1 MPKPKIAILASN
13 LYPIPPRATAAAE
26 LIVSEITEGLVQR
39 GFPVTLY
46 AAGDT
51 KTHARLV
58 AVTKRASIRDPKI
71 GQPNHKAYE
80 FMLASRAYRDA
91 TAWGAKVMLS
101 HIPMVSAHFAA
112 FAKFPT
118 VALLHSP
125 PTFTDSAVMAS
136 APAQKYISI
145 SNNQRKLAKGAKFIT
160 TIYHGVNTKQL
171 RFQPSAGL
179 YLAFLGR
186 IREYKGVREAI
197 AVAKATR
204 LPLKI
209 AGPIGDAE
217 YFAKFVKP
225 HLNKN
230 IRYVGEITH
239 SQKSAFLGQALAT
252 LFPIGWEEPFG
263 LVIPESLA
271 CGTPVVA
278 FKRGSVPELLRDGKT
293 GYIVKNVPQMVVA
306 VRKIQNIKR
315 LVCRRE
321 AERRFSL
328 ERMVDDYARLLTRIA
343 RAQRPALGSEN
354 GVGHS

>member
-1 MPKPKIAILASN
+1 MKPKIAILASN
-13 LYPIPPRATAAAE
+13 LYPIPPQRTSAAE
-26 LIVSEITEGLVQR
+26 LIVSEITEGLVRR

-51 KTHARLV
+51 KTRARLV
-58 AVTKRASIRDPKI
+58 SVTKRASIRDPKI

-80 FMLASRAYRDA
+80 FMLASRAYKDA
-91 TAWGAKVMLS
+91 QTWGAKIILS

-125 PTFTDSAVMAS
+125 PTPTDAAVMAS
-136 APAQKYISI
+136 APNQKYISI
-145 SNNQRKLAKGAKFIT
+145 SNNQRKTAAGSKFVT

-171 RFQPSAGL
+171 KFQAQPGN

-186 IREYKGVREAI
+186 IREYKGVKEAI
-197 AVAKATR
+197 AVSGATKI
-204 LPLKI
+204 PLRI
-209 AGPIGDAE
+209 AGPIGDPA

-225 HLNKN
+225 ALSKT

-239 SQKSAFLGQALAT
+239 SQKSAFLGGALAT

-271 CGTPVVA
+271 CGTPVIA
-278 FKRGSVPELLRDGKT
+278 FKRGSVPELLRDKKT
-293 GYIVKNVPQMVVA
+293 GYIVKTVPQMITA
-306 VRKIQNIKR
+306 VQKIEHIKR
-315 LVCRRE
+315 SACRAE
-321 AERRFSL
+321 AVRRFSL
-328 ERMVDDYARLLTRIA
+328 DRMVDDYATLLTKLA
-343 RAQRPALGSEN
+343 R
-354 GVGHS
+354 

>member
-26 LIVSEITEGLVQR
+26 LIVSQITEGLVQR

-46 AAGDT
+46 AAGDA
-51 KTHARLV
+51 KSKARLV
-58 AVTKRASIRDPKI
+58 AVTKRASIRDPHI
-71 GQPNHKAYE
+71 GMGNHKAYE
-80 FMLASRAYRDA
+80 FIQASHAYADA
-91 TAWGAKVMLS
+91 QRWGAKVLLS
-101 HIPMVSAHFAA
+101 HVPMVSAHFAA

-136 APAQKYISI
+136 APKQKYISI

-160 TIYHGVNTKQL
+160 TIYHGVDTRGLHFQTK
-171 RFQPSAGL
+171 AGS

-186 IREYKGVREAI
+186 IRDYKGVAEAI
-197 AVAKATR
+197 ATAQTLR
-204 LPLKI
+204 MPLKI
-209 AGPIGDAE
+209 AGPIGDAD
-217 YFAKFVKP
+217 YFAKYVKP
-225 HLNKN
+225 ALTKQ
-230 IRYVGEITH
+230 IQYIGEITH

-271 CGTPVVA
+271 CGTPVIA
-278 FKRGSVPELLRDGKT
+278 FKRGSVPELLQDGKT
-293 GYIVKNVPQMVVA
+293 GYIVKNVPQMIAA
-306 VRKIQNIKR
+306 VRKVNRIR
-315 LVCRRE
+315 RSACRQE

-328 ERMVDDYARLLTRIA
+328 DRMVDTYARLLA
-343 RAQRPALGSEN
+343 RLA
-354 GVGHS
+354 H